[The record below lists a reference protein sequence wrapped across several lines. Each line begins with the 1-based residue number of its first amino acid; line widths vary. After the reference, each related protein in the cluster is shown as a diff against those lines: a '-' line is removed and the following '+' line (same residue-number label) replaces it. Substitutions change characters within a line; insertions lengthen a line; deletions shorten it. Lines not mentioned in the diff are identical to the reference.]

1 MLARNPEEPT
11 VPKQFPCGYLGLIH
25 QGNPLSEEDMT
36 SVLLFSLLC
45 RLESTWTC
53 AHGLQVESRDH
64 HWVPHPAIYR
74 KSSAHTPPLLWETRA
89 QEKYRAPLLTEH
101 LEDEWRVANLTACPK
116 PLATK
121 SWAEFFL
128 VTTHSRDTPLLCFPY
143 SSRFGVTDSPL
154 LLFSESLLLCIDF
167 L

>member
-1 MLARNPEEPT
+1 MLACNPEELT
-11 VPKQFPCGYLGLIH
+11 TPKQFPCGYLSLIH
-25 QGNPLSEEDMT
+25 NGNPPSEEDMT
-36 SVLLFSLLC
+36 LALLFSLLC

-64 HWVPHPAIYR
+64 HWVPHPAICR

-89 QEKYRAPLLTEH
+89 QEKDRAPLLTEH
-101 LEDEWRVANLTACPK
+101 LEDEWGVADSTACPK

-128 VTTHSRDTPLLCFPY
+128 ATTLSRDTA
-143 SSRFGVTDSPL
+143 
-154 LLFSESLLLCIDF
+154 LLFPLQLQIWGHRFSSASF
-167 L
+167 F